1 MLNPRQLEAFRAVM
15 LSGGVTAA
23 AELIGVSQPAVSRLI
38 HDLQRALGLR
48 LFERH
53 GARLLP
59 TGEAH
64 SLYREVER
72 SFVGLDRVQQAAT
85 ELRQRRAGILRIAA
99 LPALA
104 NGFLPRFMGRF
115 LATRPKLDLAL
126 FGLPSRAVLD
136 LVMSGQCDFGF
147 VEMTIEHPGVEVEV
161 MPPVRAVAVLPETHR
176 LARKIELRPED
187 FAGEPFIS
195 LWPSTVLRFRIDAT
209 FADAGV
215 TRQMRVETQLTMIA
229 CALVSSGVGLSIV
242 DPFTAL
248 EYEGRGLVIRPLA
261 ARIDVEYGLIRSTQ
275 LALSGLAREL
285 IDEFR
290 TALAEFA
297 ESQKR
302 VQRRRRA

>member
-15 LSGGVTAA
+15 LSGGVTPA

-72 SFVGLDRVQQAAT
+72 SFVGLDRIQQAAT

-104 NGFLPRFMGRF
+104 NGFLPRFMGQF
-115 LATRPKLDLAL
+115 LAARPKLDLAL

-136 LVMSGQCDFGF
+136 MVMSGQCDFGL

-176 LARKIELRPED
+176 LARRAELRPED

-195 LWPSTVLRFRIDAT
+195 LGPSTVLRFRIDAV

-215 TRQMRVETQLTMIA
+215 VRQMRVETQLTMIA
-229 CALVSSGVGLSIV
+229 CALASSGVGLSIV
-242 DPFTAL
+242 DPFTAR
-248 EYEGRGLVIRPLA
+248 EYDGRGLVVRPFRE
-261 ARIDVEYGLIRSTQ
+261 RIAVEYGLIRSTQ

-285 IDEFR
+285 IEEFR
-290 TALAEFA
+290 AALAEFA
-297 ESQKR
+297 ASQER